1 MMPRPRQLPAA
12 RAAAVSAAVLLAGCG
27 ASHHLSEYAFAGR
40 PLAVVDTGTPAP
52 VLLTG
57 GSDVD
62 ADDPLGAVI
71 EAGSRA
77 AEEVEGRR
85 ARARLDS
92 AAARLDV
99 GRLMG
104 GRIQERAARYLGSS
118 RADDADA
125 SEFLLEVDVDS
136 YGIDARGG
144 DDALLFVRAEAVLL
158 ETATGREIWSS
169 VVRGRDRLTPSLA
182 GLDRVP
188 GGAVTAGVLSSL
200 GVDDFERILRQV
212 VEVSADAV
220 TDRLRSDL
228 REAREG

>member
-1 MMPRPRQLPAA
+1 ML
-12 RAAAVSAAVLLAGCG
+12 AAAASAAVLLTACG
-27 ASHHLSEYAFAGR
+27 ASHHLAEYSFAGH

-57 GSDVD
+57 GSGVD
-62 ADDPLGAVI
+62 TDDPLGAVI

-99 GRLMG
+99 GGLMG
-104 GRIQERAARYLGSS
+104 RRIQERAARYLGSS
-118 RADDADA
+118 RAGDPDA
-125 SEFLLEVDVDS
+125 SEFLLELDVDGF
-136 YGIDARGG
+136 GIDARGR

-169 VVRGRDRLTPSLA
+169 EVRGRDRLTPSVA

-200 GVDDFERILRQV
+200 SVEDFERILRQV
-212 VEVSADAV
+212 VGVSADAV